1 VQAPP
6 VPRFALAA
14 AWLRRS
20 ARSLHWREFRRKPHP
35 MSVDS
40 SDLAKLY
47 PLETLRQETRDQLAS
62 EAAEAEYLRGE
73 VLFRYGDIDSDTLYL
88 LDGEIS
94 GEYPDGKIK
103 NVSATALQGRYP
115 IGDSQPRRF
124 TATVVSDSAR
134 IVRMDRR
141 YTEKVIAWDQLSK
154 AENFKHFDDS
164 ADGNRWVFRLL
175 QSRAFH
181 KMPTGSI
188 ERMFQR
194 FEEVPVRAGDVVI
207 REGDAADYFYVIKD
221 GAASVSK
228 FLDGVESI
236 VAYLVRGDCFGEDAL
251 LSNTNRN
258 ATVKMM
264 QDGRLMRLG
273 KKAFEDVLKPP
284 VVEWL
289 TPGQASLLAR
299 EGATVV
305 DVRMPAEHEQ
315 RAIKGSVNIPLFR
328 LREDAAERFD
338 RRNKYIVYCNTGER
352 SSAAAFILT
361 KLGFNAFALQ
371 GGLMGM
377 VKQLEKTAG

>member
-1 VQAPP
+1 
-6 VPRFALAA
+6 
-14 AWLRRS
+14 
-20 ARSLHWREFRRKPHP
+20 

-40 SDLAKLY
+40 SELARLY

-62 EAAEAEYLRGE
+62 EASCTEYAKGE
-73 VLFRYGDIDSDTLYL
+73 VLFRTNDIDSDTLYL
-88 LDGEIS
+88 LEGEVS
-94 GEYPDGKIK
+94 GAYPDGKIK
-103 NVSATALQGRYP
+103 NVAATSLQGRYP
-115 IGDSQPRRF
+115 LGDSQPRRF
-124 TATVVSDSAR
+124 TATVVSDKAKV
-134 IVRMDRR
+134 VRMDRR

-154 AENFKHFDDS
+154 AENFKHFD
-164 ADGNRWVFRLL
+164 ATPDGNRWVFRLL

-181 KMPTGSI
+181 KMPTGNI

-194 FEEVPVRAGDVVI
+194 FEEVTLKAGDTVI

-221 GAASVSK
+221 GAASVAK
-228 FLDGVESI
+228 YLDGVESV

-284 VVEWL
+284 VVDWL

-299 EGATVV
+299 QGATVV
-305 DVRMPAEHEQ
+305 DVRLPAEHEQ
-315 RAIKGSVNIPLFR
+315 RAIKGSINIPLFR
-328 LREDAAERFD
+328 LREDASEQFD
-338 RRNKYIVYCNTGER
+338 KKGKFIVYCNTGER

-361 KLGFNAFALQ
+361 KLGFTAYALQ

-377 VKQLEKTAG
+377 VKQLDKATA

>member
-1 VQAPP
+1 
-6 VPRFALAA
+6 
-14 AWLRRS
+14 
-20 ARSLHWREFRRKPHP
+20 

-62 EAAEAEYLRGE
+62 EAAEAEYVRGE

-88 LDGEIS
+88 LDGEIA
-94 GEYPDGKIK
+94 GEYPDGKVK
-103 NVSATALQGRYP
+103 NLSATSLQGRYP
-115 IGDSQPRRF
+115 VGDSQPRRF
-124 TATVVSDSAR
+124 TATIVSDSAR
-134 IVRMDRR
+134 VVRMDRR

-154 AENFKHFDDS
+154 AENFKHFD
-164 ADGNRWVFRLL
+164 ATVDGNRWVFRLL

-194 FEEVPVRAGDVVI
+194 FEEIPVRAGEVVI

-228 FLDGVESI
+228 FLDGVESV

-264 QDGRLMRLG
+264 QDGRMMRLG

-305 DVRMPAEHEQ
+305 DVRMPPEHEQ
-315 RAIKGSVNIPLFR
+315 RAIKGSINIPLFR
-328 LREDAAERFD
+328 LREDAAEQFD
-338 RRNKYIVYCNTGER
+338 RRAKYIVYCNTGER

-361 KLGFNAFALQ
+361 KLGFNAYALQ

-377 VKQLEKTAG
+377 VRQLEKSTS

>member
-1 VQAPP
+1 
-6 VPRFALAA
+6 
-14 AWLRRS
+14 
-20 ARSLHWREFRRKPHP
+20 

-40 SDLAKLY
+40 SELAKLY
-47 PLETLRQETRDQLAS
+47 PLETLRPETRDQLAS
-62 EAAEAEYLRGE
+62 EAAEAQYSKGE
-73 VLFRYGDIDSDTLYL
+73 VLFRNGDVDADTLYL
-88 LDGEIS
+88 LEGEVS

-103 NVSATALQGRYP
+103 NVSANALQGRYP

-124 TATVVSDSAR
+124 TATVASPSAR
-134 IVRMDRR
+134 IVRLDRR
-141 YTEKVIAWDQLSK
+141 YTEKVIAWDQLSR
-154 AENFKHFDDS
+154 AENFRHFDPTP
-164 ADGNRWVFRLL
+164 DGNRWVFRLL

-194 FEEVPVRAGDVVI
+194 FEEINVHAGDTVI

-221 GAASVSK
+221 GAASVAK
-228 FLDGVESI
+228 FLDGVESV

-299 EGATVV
+299 EGATVI
-305 DVRMPAEHEQ
+305 DVRLPAEHEQ

-338 RRNKYIVYCNTGER
+338 KRGKYIVYCNTGER

-361 KLGFNAFALQ
+361 KLGFNAYALQ

-377 VKQLEKTAG
+377 VRTMEKVSG

>member
-1 VQAPP
+1 
-6 VPRFALAA
+6 
-14 AWLRRS
+14 
-20 ARSLHWREFRRKPHP
+20 

-62 EAAEAEYLRGE
+62 EAAEAEYVRGE
-73 VLFRYGDIDSDTLYL
+73 VLFRYGDIDTDTLYL

-94 GEYPDGKIK
+94 GEYPDGKVK
-103 NVSATALQGRYP
+103 NLSASSLQGRYP
-115 IGDSQPRRF
+115 VGDSQPRRF
-124 TATVVSDSAR
+124 TATIVSDSAR
-134 IVRMDRR
+134 VVRMDRR

-154 AENFKHFDDS
+154 AENFRHFDPS
-164 ADGNRWVFRLL
+164 PDGNRWVFRLL

-194 FEEVPVRAGDVVI
+194 FEEVPVRAGDIVI

-299 EGATVV
+299 EGAVVV
-305 DVRMPAEHEQ
+305 DVRMPPEHEQ
-315 RAIKGSVNIPLFR
+315 RAIKGSINVPLFR
-328 LREDAAERFD
+328 LREDAAEQFD

-361 KLGFNAFALQ
+361 KLGFNAYALQ

-377 VKQLEKTAG
+377 VRQIEKTTG

>member
-1 VQAPP
+1 
-6 VPRFALAA
+6 
-14 AWLRRS
+14 
-20 ARSLHWREFRRKPHP
+20 

-40 SDLAKLY
+40 SELARLY

-62 EAAEAEYLRGE
+62 EASCGEYARGE
-73 VLFRYGDIDSDTLYL
+73 VLFRNGDLDSDTLYL
-88 LDGEIS
+88 LEGEVT
-94 GEYPDGKIK
+94 GEYPDGKVK
-103 NVSATALQGRYP
+103 TVAASSLQGRYP

-124 TATVVSDSAR
+124 TATVTSERAKV
-134 IVRMDRR
+134 VRLDRR

-154 AENFKHFDDS
+154 AENFKHFDPTP
-164 ADGNRWVFRLL
+164 DGNRWVFRLL

-194 FEEVPVRAGDVVI
+194 FEEVEMRAGDVVI

-228 FLDGVESI
+228 FLDGVESV
-236 VAYLVRGDCFGEDAL
+236 VAYQVRGDCFGEDAL

-305 DVRMPAEHEQ
+305 DVRLPAEHEQ
-315 RAIKGSVNIPLFR
+315 RAIKGSINIPLFR

-338 RRNKYIVYCNTGER
+338 KNSKFIVYCNTGER

-361 KLGFNAFALQ
+361 KLGFNAYALQ

-377 VKQLEKTAG
+377 VKQMEKVAG

>member
-1 VQAPP
+1 
-6 VPRFALAA
+6 
-14 AWLRRS
+14 
-20 ARSLHWREFRRKPHP
+20 

-62 EAAEAEYLRGE
+62 EASSADYVQGE
-73 VLFRYGDIDSDTLYL
+73 VLFRYGDLDDDTLYL
-88 LDGEIS
+88 LEGEIS
-94 GEYPDGKIK
+94 GEYPDGKVK
-103 NVSATALQGRYP
+103 NVSASALQGRYP
-115 IGDSQPRRF
+115 LGDSQPRRF
-124 TATVVSDSAR
+124 TATVVSERAR
-134 IVRMDRR
+134 VVRMDRR
-141 YTEKVIAWDQLSK
+141 YTEKVIAWDQLSR
-154 AENFKHFDDS
+154 AENFKHFDAS
-164 ADGNRWVFRLL
+164 QDGNRWVFRLL

-181 KMPTGSI
+181 KMPTGNI

-194 FEEVPVRAGDVVI
+194 FEEVAVRAGETVI

-221 GAASVSK
+221 GACSVSK
-228 FLDGVESI
+228 YLDGVESV

-251 LSNTNRN
+251 LSNTVRN

-264 QDGRLMRLG
+264 QDGALMRLA
-273 KKAFEDVLKPP
+273 KKSFEEVLKPP

-299 EGATVV
+299 EGATVI

-338 RRNKYIVYCNTGER
+338 KKGKLIVYCNTGER

-361 KLGFNAFALQ
+361 KLGYNAYALQ

-377 VKQLEKTAG
+377 VKQLEKATG